1 MVLYTLQREVTTN
14 QTIHFTLSPCQKY
27 LSSANTDGS
36 CLGPRQTGL
45 QRDGRAGALG
55 RVNAAYIMLLSA
67 FLSAPETFDS
77 ATVTNETKSNVELS
91 DVDCLNDD
99 DEALNNPE
107 Q

>member
-1 MVLYTLQREVTTN
+1 
-14 QTIHFTLSPCQKY
+14 
-27 LSSANTDGS
+27 
-36 CLGPRQTGL
+36 
-45 QRDGRAGALG
+45 
-55 RVNAAYIMLLSA
+55 MLLSA

-99 DEALNNPE
+99 GEALNNPE

>member
-1 MVLYTLQREVTTN
+1 M
-14 QTIHFTLSPCQKY
+14 
-27 LSSANTDGS
+27 
-36 CLGPRQTGL
+36 
-45 QRDGRAGALG
+45 
-55 RVNAAYIMLLSA
+55 NAAYIMLLSA